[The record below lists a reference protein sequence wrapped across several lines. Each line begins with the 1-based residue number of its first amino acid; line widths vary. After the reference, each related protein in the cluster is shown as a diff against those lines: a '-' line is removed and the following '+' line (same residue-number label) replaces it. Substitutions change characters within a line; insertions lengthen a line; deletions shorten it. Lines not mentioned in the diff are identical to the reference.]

1 MRRLTLSLFFTLLI
15 FNKGHAKSQS
25 YSKVVVPL
33 IERFCLD
40 CHSADKAEADINFDN
55 YKSIDDLRSDLKTW
69 IKVEKIISSR
79 QMPPM
84 DSDQP
89 TDAERDILSNWVH
102 DFLTV
107 QARERAG
114 DPGRVVLRRLNNDE
128 YNYTVRDLTGVLS
141 LNPTREFP
149 VDGAAGEGFTNAG
162 DAQGMSAALASKY
175 LDAAKEVSSHSVLT
189 PTGIRFSEFTTER
202 DRTDELLSRIQAF
215 YRQFTEDGGGL
226 DVDLHG
232 IKFTTN
238 QGGRLPVAKYL
249 AATLAERDALKSGAK
264 TLESVAKERS
274 LNSKYLRAL
283 WETLSSDNAGNGTLI
298 GRLREKWNATE
309 TSDPSELVAQIDQE
323 QKKLWKFNTI
333 GHGLRLDIE
342 SGGGPPR
349 WMEEVGVQDLVTTRN
364 DVKWSL
370 PVRSNASDV
379 VFYLSTDDANDGNN
393 DDYVVWKNLRL
404 EGGEGPPIKLWELA
418 ALQRLIDEQRL
429 KMLGLTA
436 RYLAAASAVKTDSDI
451 TKFSSVYN
459 VDAETLKL
467 WLDYLAIGRASGVK
481 VDGHLK
487 TRVYIRDGIQGFS
500 ADLPD
505 SLPSVVANS
514 SDKDEKIP
522 GLAKAHSVV
531 MHPTPSHFAA
541 VGWQSPIEGEVKIE
555 AHVSDAHGTC
565 GNGAEWLLQHRVS
578 DKTALLWQGEYELGG
593 SAEMVPK
600 KVSVRKGEVLSL
612 VVGSKDNNHSCDLT
626 TVQLVISET
635 NANKHVWDL
644 AKEVSPNLQAGNPHE
659 DRYGNSKVWHFF
671 QGEMAKVDRVGA
683 SIVTVPKGS
692 VLEEWLTEKEPEKR
706 KELARQVQALATGA
720 LLGDSDSPNFLLQ
733 QQLRAL
739 RIPVDLPSLLQKLK
753 PGDQFGRHPLG
764 HAVDVHDLVVKAPS
778 TIKFRVPAELA
789 KGRELVGT
797 VELDPEYGQD
807 GTVRVQ
813 VVSSEPVASNG
824 PILVREGSAAHERI
838 KGPVR
843 RFVDL
848 FPPALCYAKIVPV
861 DEVVTLALFHRE
873 DDHLRRLML
882 DDRQAAELDQLW
894 DELFYVA
901 REPLK
906 YQIAFEQ
913 IREFATQDRP
923 DLVKSWAPHV
933 ESINRRA
940 SAFRKRLIDTEPAH
954 INGVL
959 DFAQRSWRR
968 PLSISEI
975 NDLKK
980 LYQQLRSSD
989 ISHEDSIKLTIARVL
1004 TSPSFLYRREKSG
1017 SGKDPVRVNGYELA
1031 TRLSY
1036 FLWSSCPDHELLES
1050 AKDGSLIR
1058 GKELMSQARRMLQ
1071 DPRSGRMAEQF
1082 ACQWL
1087 HISDFDKN
1095 NDKNE
1100 KIFPEFSQLRGQM
1113 YKESLLF
1120 FEDMFRNDGSVLD
1133 MVSADHS
1140 FLNESLAS
1148 NYGIK
1153 TAQHSEP
1160 GIFWRDKNDKLT
1172 RTAAPEKWRRVEGVR
1187 SKGRGGV
1194 LGMGAFLAVNSG
1206 ASRTSPILRGNWI
1219 YETLLGEKLP
1229 KPPASVP
1236 DLPEKVPE
1244 NLTARQLIEKHS
1256 SAKECSKCHERI
1268 DPYGFALEQF
1278 DAIGRIRKNQR
1289 DTSVMLYDGSRIN
1302 GIEGLRDYLV
1312 TKRRDDFLEQ
1322 FCRKFLG
1329 YALGREVQLSDMLLI
1344 EEMKGELKDNG
1355 YRFNVAMDLVISSDQ
1370 FRKIRGRLA
1379 KNDD

>member
-1 MRRLTLSLFFTLLI
+1 MRRLILFLLIIGKYNDETQAKPLDYAKDIVTLLE
-15 FNKGHAKSQS
+15 K
-25 YSKVVVPL
+25 YCV
-33 IERFCLD
+33 E
-40 CHSADKAEADINFDN
+40 CHSDDDAEADLNFDAF
-55 YKSIDDLRSDLKTW
+55 KTVDDLRRDTKAW
-69 IKVEKIISSR
+69 IKVEKMLISR
-79 QMPPM
+79 QMPPRK
-84 DSDQP
+84 SDQP
-89 TDAERDILSNWVH
+89 SDSERDKLSGWVH

-107 QARERAG
+107 EAEARAG

-128 YNYTVRDLTGVLS
+128 YNYTVRDLTGVAS
-141 LNPTREFP
+141 LNPTHEFP
-149 VDGAAGEGFTNAG
+149 VDGAAGEGFTNSG
-162 DAQGMSAALASKY
+162 EAQGMSPALAIKY
-175 LDAAKEVSSHSVLT
+175 LDAAKEVADHAVLT
-189 PTGIRFSEFTTER
+189 PEGIRFSPFTTER
-202 DRTDELLSRIQAF
+202 DRTNELMSRIQAF
-215 YRQFTEDGGGL
+215 YRQFTEDSGGSAVNL
-226 DVDLHG
+226 QG

-238 QGGRLPVAKYL
+238 QGGRLPVARYL
-249 AATLAERDALKSGAK
+249 AATLAEREALESGTK

-274 LNSKYLRAL
+274 LNAKYLRTL
-283 WETLSSDNAGNGTLI
+283 WETLSSDKGGDGTLL
-298 GRLREKWNATE
+298 GRLREKWDATE
-309 TSDPSELVAQIDQE
+309 SGDPSELVAQIDQE

-333 GHGLRLDIE
+333 GHID
-342 SGGGPPR
+342 SGGSPPR
-349 WMEEVGVQDLVTTRN
+349 WMEAVGVQDLVTTRH
-364 DVKWSL
+364 DIKWSL
-370 PVRSNASDV
+370 PVGSDGSDV
-379 VFYLSTDDANDGNN
+379 VFYLITDDANDGNK

-404 EGGEGPPIKLWELA
+404 EGGGRPPMKLWELA
-418 ALQRLIDEQRL
+418 ALQRLIDEQRF

-436 RYLAAASAVKTDSDI
+436 RYLDAASAVKNDSDI
-451 TKFSSVYN
+451 AKISSAHKI
-459 VDAETLKL
+459 DAETLKV

-487 TRVYIRDGIQGFS
+487 KRFNIRDGIQGLS
-500 ADLPD
+500 ADKPD

-514 SDKDEKIP
+514 SDKDERIP
-522 GLAKAHSVV
+522 GLAKARTVV
-531 MHPTPSHFAA
+531 MHPTPTHFSA
-541 VGWQSPIEGEVKIE
+541 VGWQSPIEGEVRVD

-565 GNGAEWLLQHRVS
+565 GNGVEWLLQHRVS

-593 SAEMVPK
+593 SAEMTPR

-612 VVGSKDNNHSCDLT
+612 VIGPRNNNHSCDLT

-635 NANKHVWDL
+635 NGAERVWNL
-644 AKEVSPNLQAGNPHE
+644 AKEVSPNIQAGNPHE
-659 DRYGNSKVWHFF
+659 DSYGNLNIWHFF
-671 QGEMAKVDRVGA
+671 QGEMAKVDRAGA

-720 LLGDSDSPNFLLQ
+720 LLEDSDLPDSLLQ
-733 QQLRAL
+733 RQLRAL
-739 RIPVDLPSLLQKLK
+739 RMPVDSTDLLKKLK
-753 PGDQFGRHPLG
+753 PDDQFGRHPLG
-764 HAVDVHDLVVKAPS
+764 HAVDMADLVVKAPEV
-778 TIKFRVPAELA
+778 IEFRVPAELA

-797 VELDPEYGQD
+797 AELDPKHGHD
-807 GTVRVQ
+807 GTVQVQ
-813 VVSSEPVASNG
+813 VLSSEPVTSNG
-824 PILVREGSAAHERI
+824 PILVREGSPARDRI
-838 KGPVR
+838 EGPIK
-843 RFVDL
+843 RFCNL
-848 FPPALCYAKIVPV
+848 FPPALCYARIVPV
-861 DEVVTLALFHRE
+861 DEVVTLTLFHRE

-882 DDRQAAELDQLW
+882 NEGQAAELDQLW

-906 YQIAFEQ
+906 YQVAFEQ

-923 DLVKSWAPHV
+923 DLVKAWAPHV

-940 SAFRKRLIDTEPAH
+940 DTFRKRLIGTEPVHVKA
-954 INGVL
+954 VL
-959 DFAQRSWRR
+959 EFANRAWRR
-968 PLSISEI
+968 PLTASEK
-975 NDLKK
+975 DRLRDF
-980 LYQQLRSSD
+980 YSQLRD
-989 ISHEDSIKLTIARVL
+989 AEISHKESIRLMIARVL
-1004 TSPSFLYRREKSG
+1004 TSPAFLYRREG
-1017 SGKDPVRVNGYELA
+1017 SGPDKDPVRVNAYELA

-1036 FLWSSCPDHELLES
+1036 FLWSSSPDHELLES
-1050 AKDGSLIR
+1050 AKDGSLISD
-1058 GKELMSQARRMLQ
+1058 KELLRQARRMLQ

-1100 KIFPEFSQLRGQM
+1100 KIFPEFSQLRGPM
-1113 YKESLLF
+1113 HKESLMF
-1120 FEDMFRNDGSVLD
+1120 FEDMFRNNGSVLD
-1133 MVSADHS
+1133 MISADHS
-1140 FLNESLAS
+1140 FLNESLAA

-1153 TAQHSEP
+1153 AAQQSEP
-1160 GIFWRDKNDKLT
+1160 GILWRDKDNKVT
-1172 RTAAPEKWRRVEGVR
+1172 RTADPEEWRRVEGIS

-1229 KPPASVP
+1229 KPPADVP

-1289 DTSVMLYDGSRIN
+1289 DTSVTLFDGTRVN
-1302 GIEGLRDYLV
+1302 GIKGLRDYLV
-1312 TKRRDDFLEQ
+1312 TERLDDFLEQ

-1344 EEMKGELKDNG
+1344 QEMKNQLRDNE
-1355 YRFNVAMDLVISSDQ
+1355 YRFNVVVDLVISSDQ
-1370 FRKIRGRLA
+1370 FRKIRGQLV